1 MPARLLVDGPTGLNP
16 SVAMD
21 LFRNNEFTELVL
33 RSIPDVFFIKD
44 DQYRIVLGNPAL
56 FALYPESM
64 HNRII
69 GYTTAEEYDEEQA
82 AAFLEND
89 RIAFEKGE
97 SETFETLDFPNG
109 KRGTLYTRKIR
120 FNDAAG
126 NQYLLGIAR
135 DVTGII
141 EKQKALEESDERYE
155 LAVRGLTV
163 GVWDWD
169 IPNEK
174 IVYSPRA
181 LEVLGFRPDSAGPTY
196 DQFFELVHPEDVTTV
211 VRGIEEH
218 LEDRE
223 PYDVEYRIR
232 RPDGAVRWI
241 RARAQAIWADNSKP
255 SRMTR
260 SLEDIT
266 TRKRS
271 ELLLIQQNEQLN
283 EFAHIASHDLKAP
296 LRGISAHVEMLRED
310 HGAELPTEVN
320 DRLDQMQNLT
330 LRMEGLIVDLLKLAK
345 MDQGE
350 RYEVEI
356 DLNSLVSSAVELI
369 PEAEEADIEIRELPH
384 LTCEPVA
391 VRELFKNLIQNAL
404 KYNHSEQKR
413 IEIFCAN
420 PAEDTSI
427 ARIIAVR
434 DNGIGIPKTYHDTVF
449 KIFRRLHAKEEFG
462 GGTGAGLTFVKRI
475 VERHGGKIWMESE
488 PEKGTTFFFTLSV

>member
-1 MPARLLVDGPTGLNP
+1 MSTKATALP
-16 SVAMD
+16 SMEHQQALALD
-21 LFRNNEFTELVL
+21 LFQDAGFAQLVL
-33 RSIPDVFFIKD
+33 RSIPDVFFVKD
-44 DQYRIVLGNPAL
+44 AQYRLILGNPAL
-56 FALYPESM
+56 FSLYPDSM
-64 HNRII
+64 HDRII

-97 SETFETLDFPNG
+97 SEVFETLDFPNG
-109 KRGTLYTRKIR
+109 RRGTLYTRKIR
-120 FNDAAG
+120 FHDAEG
-126 NQYLLGIAR
+126 RPYLLGIAR
-135 DVTGII
+135 EVTDII

-169 IPNEK
+169 IPNDT
-174 IVYSPRA
+174 ILWSARA
-181 LEVLGFRPDSAGPTY
+181 LEVIGFSPSGDGPTY

-211 VRGIEEH
+211 VDGIEKH
-218 LEDRE
+218 LQDRI

-241 RARAQAIWADNSKP
+241 RARAQAIWSENNDP
-255 SRMTR
+255 IRMTG
-260 SLEDIT
+260 SLEDVT

-310 HGAELPTEVN
+310 HGADLPAEVN
-320 DRLDQMQNLT
+320 VRLDQMQNLT
-330 LRMEGLIVDLLKLAK
+330 LRMESLIVDLLKLAK
-345 MDQGE
+345 VDQGE

-369 PEAEEADIEIRELPH
+369 PEAETADIQIQALPH
-384 LTCEPVA
+384 LACEPVA

-404 KYNHSEQKR
+404 KYNHSKQKR
-413 IEIFCAN
+413 IEVFCTN
-420 PAEDTSI
+420 PTADTSI